1 MEFYMNSPRTVPQ
14 RLFDAL
20 LRIKSEVLNDDSFAV
35 TQSDASVVIQLKKHT
50 HQIKAEAINP
60 ITGQVDYARL
70 RDSTAY
76 REYRSLTGQLPAFAL
91 DHLTTREEELAFWLN
106 LYNAL
111 IIDGIIHFG
120 IRETV
125 QEDAGFFRRVAYNV
139 GGFRFS
145 ADDIEHG
152 ILRANA
158 GHPVIPGP
166 QFGKHDPRRRF
177 ALEQADFRIHFAL
190 VCGAKSCPPVNFYD
204 ADYIDSQLDLA
215 ARNFLS
221 QDIEIDPDRQ
231 IIGLSRLLQWS
242 SSDFGAGAWVK
253 WGSGDKSPLLKA
265 IAPYLIDDTV
275 RAFIVEHAHT
285 AKVRFKDYDWGLN
298 SFVG

>member
-1 MEFYMNSPRTVPQ
+1 MNKPRTLWP

-20 LRIKSEVLNDDSFAV
+20 LRINADVLNDSSAAIAHTANGTV
-35 TQSDASVVIQLKKHT
+35 AAQLKKHT

-70 RDSTAY
+70 RDSPVY
-76 REYRSLTGQLPAFAL
+76 REYRRLTARLPDFAL
-91 DHLTTREEELAFWLN
+91 DRLTTHEEKLAFWLN

-111 IIDGIIHFG
+111 IIDGVIHLG
-120 IRETV
+120 IRQTV
-125 QEDAGFFRRVAYNV
+125 REDAGFFRRVAYNV

-158 GHPVIPGP
+158 GHPIIPGP

-177 ALEQADFRIHFAL
+177 ALEQIDFRIHFAL

-204 ADYIDSQLDLA
+204 ADRLDSQLDLA
-215 ARNFLS
+215 ARNFLN
-221 QDIEIDPDRQ
+221 QDIEIDPDRR
-231 IIGLSRLLQWS
+231 IIRLSRLLQWYS
-242 SSDFGAGAWVK
+242 GDFGAGAWVK
-253 WGSGDKSPLLKA
+253 WGLGEKSPLLRA
-265 IAPYLIDDTV
+265 ISSYLIEDSV
-275 RAFIVEHAHT
+275 RTFIET
-285 AKVRFKDYDWGLN
+285 NTGTLKVRFKAYDWALN
-298 SFVG
+298 G